1 MERRTLDFTPATE
14 VSELVISFSEMV
26 LVSHGPGEQPAKT
39 RIIGHT
45 RVRAKTSPPRGT
57 SSRSLFSS
65 KFAEGEADER
75 PFSPPSGWDRP
86 PSRSDLSRDVSKGHL
101 IRGSSQR
108 GSRNL
113 GLEVDPLEFTEPE
126 AAPEPSPQ
134 HEQAPWSEPWASRRT
149 TNRQREPATLG
160 QATLELSSPPHTPAN
175 GRRTPINT
183 FARSASAAAALPH
196 VGRTLYTREFNARQ
210 VHVRGTPPEKVSR
223 PATSQGLGDLADDD
237 GERSAA
243 AAAAG
248 AAAGVAP
255 PAAWLRYRLAGQS
268 HAAAPSR
275 ASSRN
280 LADAVAE
287 AGVHPKP

>member
-1 MERRTLDFTPATE
+1 
-14 VSELVISFSEMV
+14 MV

-45 RVRAKTSPPRGT
+45 RARAKTSPPRGT
-57 SSRSLFSS
+57 SSRSLFAS
-65 KFAEGEADER
+65 KFADGEVDER

-113 GLEVDPLEFTEPE
+113 GLEVEPLEFTEPE
-126 AAPEPSPQ
+126 AAPERSPEPSPQ

-183 FARSASAAAALPH
+183 FARNTSAAAALPEA
-196 VGRTLYTREFNARQ
+196 GRTLHSMQPKARQ
-210 VHVRGTPPEKVSR
+210 VLGTPPGK
-223 PATSQGLGDLADDD
+223 TSQRLGDHADD

-243 AAAAG
+243 AAAR
-248 AAAGVAP
+248 AAPTAP
-255 PAAWLRYRLAGQS
+255 PAAWLKYRLAGQS
-268 HAAAPSR
+268 HAAAPSH

-287 AGVHPKP
+287 AGVHP